1 MGSSGTWSALS
12 FSSMTAVRRPQAWES
27 LLPLTRDRV
36 RTWIRRHPP
45 PGKPFCQIDLGGDG
59 MANQRTGFFETLRFG
74 VRGAY
79 PNNTEAIVNI
89 RISER
94 ALTPQ
99 PVACKKA
106 TSRPT
111 ANARPPSVMRLR
123 LSRRRKPAFA
133 KREVPAEECD
143 RLSTGISSPK
153 RVRPERGARRGRT
166 LSGTPRKLC
175 RARRG
180 TGESCRGFGK
190 RVDWLV
196 RREDRRG

>member
-94 ALTPQ
+94 INTS
-99 PVACKKA
+99 ACCVQKGYEPSDRQREA
-106 TSRPT
+106 TQCH
-111 ANARPPSVMRLR
+111 
-123 LSRRRKPAFA
+123 
-133 KREVPAEECD
+133 EVETVEEAEA
-143 RLSTGISSPK
+143 
-153 RVRPERGARRGRT
+153 RVREARG
-166 LSGTPRKLC
+166 SG
-175 RARRG
+175 
-180 TGESCRGFGK
+180 
-190 RVDWLV
+190 
-196 RREDRRG
+196 